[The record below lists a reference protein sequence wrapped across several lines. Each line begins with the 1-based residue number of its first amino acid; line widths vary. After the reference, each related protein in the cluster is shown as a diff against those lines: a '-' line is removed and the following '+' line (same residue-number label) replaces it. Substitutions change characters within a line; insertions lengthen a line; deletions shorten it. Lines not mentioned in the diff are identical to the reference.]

1 MTFVHR
7 ETVRFRDLDSLGH
20 MNNAAYW
27 AAVEESW
34 GDRLAEPARLV
45 LEYRRPVDRFE
56 DVVVSQVE
64 GRLWLTVGGEVRA
77 AAGLSSGDGADDPLL
92 RRLEHVGPRPGDG

>member
-1 MTFVHR
+1 VLGTAWH
-7 ETVRFRDLDSLGH
+7 VRSTDVDTLGH

-27 AAVEESW
+27 AAVEERW
-34 GDRLAEPARLV
+34 GGRLAEPARLA
-45 LEYRRPVDRFE
+45 LEYRRPIDRFE
-56 DVVVSQVE
+56 DVVVSHVE

-92 RRLEHVGPRPGDG
+92 RRLEHMGL